1 MACPLCG
8 EQCRCS
14 TPRVED
20 AHTSVLI
27 DPESYVD
34 SEQQFA
40 ASAVPDAED
49 AASTH
54 DLMADDEPLG
64 DLSFADTGTP
74 AVTPQMQAAAT
85 TLVTAATTEPPAFY
99 RPAEPPVWRDEVSS
113 KVDAYQA
120 KRGRGRRY
128 DNSSLSLNFE
138 PLAEPEFALARYGAV
153 RLEPVEKPPEAKVLE
168 FPKPAPAMELP
179 PADELAE
186 PVVETPR
193 ILDVPEGAHALPEQ
207 PLADIKL
214 AEPEPALDELARR
227 VVPALPIAP
236 LGPRVGAGL
245 IDLLVVLT
253 ATAIFGMIFMMIAKE
268 LPQGRELAAGAL
280 ALPGL
285 LWAVYHYLFLV
296 RCGTTPGME
305 MAQLR
310 LAHFEQAARV
320 SLNQRRARA
329 LAMSV
334 SAMSLWLGFLWTVID
349 QDRLAWHDRISRTF
363 LANE

>member
-1 MACPLCG
+1 
-8 EQCRCS
+8 
-14 TPRVED
+14 VED

-27 DPESYVD
+27 DPEGYED

-40 ASAVPDAED
+40 SSVVPDAED
-49 AASTH
+49 AASVH

-74 AVTPQMQAAAT
+74 VVTPQMEAAAT
-85 TLVTAATTEPPAFY
+85 TLVTAATSEPPAFY

-113 KVDAYQA
+113 RVDAYQA

-128 DNSSLSLNFE
+128 DGNSSLSLNFE
-138 PLAEPEFALARYGAV
+138 PLPELELASPARYGAV
-153 RLEPVEKPPEAKVLE
+153 RLEPVERPPEAKVLE
-168 FPKPAPAMELP
+168 FPKPVAPAAMELP
-179 PADELAE
+179 LADELAE

-214 AEPEPALDELARR
+214 AELEPAPVARS

-245 IDLLVVLT
+245 IDLLVILT

-268 LPQGRELAAGAL
+268 LPQGRELAACAL
-280 ALPGL
+280 ALPAL

-310 LAHFEQAARV
+310 LAHFQETARV

-349 QDRLAWHDRISRTF
+349 QDRLAWHDRISHTF